1 MKAEL
6 ERSLE
11 KLWMAMNQKCISK
24 YPLEQKKWLLFMLKH
39 QPCVN
44 ILLLFA
50 DVLLL
55 NLLLI
60 LEKSVWIE

>member
-1 MKAEL
+1 MEI
-6 ERSLE
+6 
-11 KLWMAMNQKCISK
+11 NQKCISK
-24 YPLEQKKWLLFMLKH
+24 YSLRRAKEMVLLFMLKY

-50 DVLLL
+50 DVLLP

-60 LEKSVWIE
+60 LENLYE